1 MRRSESGARAIE
13 FWFDFASTYSY
24 PAAMRLADAAATAR
38 VPVIWRAMLLGPIFQ
53 AQGWN
58 DSPFNVYPAKG
69 RYMWH
74 DMQRLCRELGLPYA
88 RPSEFPRNGLLAA
101 RVACACDDDPRLGSF
116 VRAVFTANF
125 VRDEDIADPA
135 IVRSCLEA
143 AGMAPAEPLNR
154 AQSPAVKQL
163 LRERTA
169 TAAQAGIF
177 GAPTFR
183 VEGELFWGNERLAA
197 AIAAASSGSA

>member
-1 MRRSESGARAIE
+1 MTCDEAGARSIE

-24 PAAMRLADAAATAR
+24 PAAMRLANSAALAGVSVR
-38 VPVIWRAMLLGPIFQ
+38 WCAMLLGPIFQ

-74 DMQRLCRELGLPYA
+74 DLQRLCRELELPYA
-88 RPSEFPRNGLLAA
+88 RPSAFPRNGLLAA
-101 RVACACDDDPRLGSF
+101 RVACACNNEPQLGSF

-125 VRDEDIADPA
+125 VRDLDIAQPGVVA
-135 IVRSCLEA
+135 GCLEE
-143 AGMAPAEPLNR
+143 AGIEPAGPLAR
-154 AQSPAVKQL
+154 AQSPAIKLQ
-163 LRERTA
+163 LRERT
-169 TAAQAGIF
+169 TAAAHAGIF

-183 VEGELFWGNERLAA
+183 VNGELFWGNERMPA
-197 AIAAASSGSA
+197 AIAAACSVDA

>member
-1 MRRSESGARAIE
+1 
-13 FWFDFASTYSY
+13 
-24 PAAMRLADAAATAR
+24 
-38 VPVIWRAMLLGPIFQ
+38 MLLGPIFQ

-74 DMQRLCRELGLPYA
+74 DLQRLCRELGLPYS
-88 RPSEFPRNGLLAA
+88 RPSAFPRNGLLAA
-101 RVACACDDDPRLGSF
+101 RVACACDDDPGLGSF
-116 VRAVFTANF
+116 VRAVFAANF
-125 VRDEDIADPA
+125 EQDEDIASDRVVGACLERAGIDPVRALARARSPA
-135 IVRSCLEA
+135 IKLA
-143 AGMAPAEPLNR
+143 
-154 AQSPAVKQL
+154 

-183 VEGELFWGNERLAA
+183 VAGELFWGNERLSA
-197 AIAAASSGSA
+197 AIAAARSVGA